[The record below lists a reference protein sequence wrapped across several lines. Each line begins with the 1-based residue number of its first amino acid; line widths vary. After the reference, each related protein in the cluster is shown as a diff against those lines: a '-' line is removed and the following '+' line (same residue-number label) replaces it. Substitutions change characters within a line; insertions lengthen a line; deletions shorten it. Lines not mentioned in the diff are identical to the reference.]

1 MATSPNV
8 VPSSVPPHVPDDL
21 VFDFDMYSG
30 PEVTRCP
37 HQSLTALQKLPDI
50 FYTPRNGGHWVVTR
64 QRMAVDILQTP
75 EIFSNDP
82 TYTDP
87 LVLMTAVKRIPLDL
101 DPPDHSGYRKIL
113 NTMFSPK
120 AVRDL
125 EPLVRA
131 QARDLVEA
139 VAARGDCN
147 FVSEIA
153 EHYPPEIFLK
163 LLGIPNDRR
172 ETFVTWVDA
181 MSRSPDPAQARE
193 MSLRVAGLM
202 REVLAERRANPGDDI
217 ISRLLQEEFEGR
229 QLNEEELVGICVL
242 LFIGGLDTV
251 VALISFIML
260 YLAGAPA
267 HRRQLAADP
276 AKIGDA
282 LEEMIRRFSI
292 SCIFRYVARDA
303 HFGGLDFKAGDRA
316 LMVHPIYGIDDRE
329 IFNPLEVD
337 FDRPVSRHTA
347 FGAGP
352 HRCLGSHL
360 ARLELKVFLEEW
372 LSRIPDFELA
382 VDIDELG
389 YRGGKIIQPL
399 SLPLHWTPAA

>member
-1 MATSPNV
+1 MATNSSLP
-8 VPSSVPPHVPDDL
+8 SVPAHVPPGL
-21 VFDFDMYSG
+21 VFDFDMYTG

-50 FYTPRNGGHWVVTR
+50 FYTPRNGGHWVITR
-64 QRMAVDILQTP
+64 QKMAVDVLQTP

-82 TYTDP
+82 TYSDP
-87 LVLMTAVKRIPLDL
+87 SVLMTAVKRVPLDL

-113 NTMFSPK
+113 NAMFSPK

-131 QARDLVEA
+131 QAQSLVEA
-139 VAARGDCN
+139 VLPDGECD
-147 FVSEIA
+147 FVSQIA

-163 LLGIPNDRR
+163 LLGIPSDRR
-172 ETFVTWVDA
+172 ETFVAWVDA
-181 MSRSPDPAQARE
+181 MARSPDPATARE
-193 MSLRVAGLM
+193 TSLRVAALM
-202 REVLAERRANPGDDI
+202 RDVLAERRANPGDDI
-217 ISRLLQEEFEGR
+217 ISRLLTEEFEGR
-229 QLNEEELVGICVL
+229 PLNEDELVGICVL

-260 YLAGAPA
+260 YLAGAPE
-267 HRRQLAADP
+267 HRRLLAAEP
-276 AKIGDA
+276 ARIGDA

-292 SCIFRYVARDA
+292 SCIFRYTARDA
-303 HFGGLDFKAGDRA
+303 QFGGIDFKAGDRA
-316 LMVHPIYGIDDRE
+316 LLVHPIYGIDDRE
-329 IFNPLEVD
+329 IANPLEVD

-372 LSRIPDFELA
+372 LSRIPEFELA
-382 VDIDELG
+382 IDIDELG

-399 SLPLHWTPAA
+399 RLPLHWARGA